1 MKKTNETRR
10 NEWITMAEYARREGM
25 ARSSIFQAVREG
37 RLESNGQ
44 TGRACRV
51 RGKIAGSYR
60 QFTPAQYAEF
70 QRLKIEKLRL
80 DTELLK
86 WKSPEYR
93 KEMCRRYMEAMINA
107 YLAAFG
113 DLGDKLEAIG
123 IPIKELVDRCNADF
137 IARARRRVDE
147 LN

>member
-1 MKKTNETRR
+1 MKKTNKDSRD
-10 NEWITMAEYARREGM
+10 EWVTMAEYARRESM
-25 ARSSIFQAVREG
+25 ARSSILQAVREG

-60 QFTPAQYAEF
+60 QFTPEQYAEF

-93 KEMCRRYMEAMINA
+93 REQRRKWTEVFIEA
-107 YLAAFG
+107 YLAGFG

-137 IARARRRVDE
+137 IARVRRRVDE
-147 LN
+147 ET

>member
-1 MKKTNETRR
+1 MKKTKRSSR
-10 NEWITMAEYARREGM
+10 DEWVTMAEYARREGM

-37 RLESNGQ
+37 RLKSNGQ

-60 QFTPAQYAEF
+60 QFTPEQYAEF

-93 KEMCRRYMEAMINA
+93 KEMRRQWTEAFIAA

-113 DLGDKLEAIG
+113 DLGDKLEEIG
-123 IPIKELVDRCNADF
+123 IPIKELVDRCNADL
-137 IARARRRVDE
+137 IARIWKRIDE
-147 LN
+147 LT